1 MYEKNITSIYNFFAF
16 SNIILY
22 MENSKIV
29 FFDGVCNFCNVTVDF
44 VWKHNKSRSLYYVS
58 LQSDVAKEKLLKRG
72 VNDIKLRT
80 IYYDDGYSVYHK
92 SQAIFMILT
101 NLDGIFYPLLAKIAL
116 IIPRIISDY
125 LYDIISKNRYS
136 IMGKRDSCR
145 IPSIEEEEYFL
156 D

>member
-1 MYEKNITSIYNFFAF
+1 MQ
-16 SNIILY
+16 
-22 MENSKIV
+22 NSKIV

-44 VWKHNKSRSLYYVS
+44 IWRHNKKRDLFYAS
-58 LQSDVAKEKLLKRG
+58 LQSDVAKEKLLRRG
-72 VNDIKLRT
+72 VDDVNLKT
-80 IYYDDGYSVYHK
+80 IYYYDGYRFYKK
-92 SQAIFMILT
+92 SQAVFMILT
-101 NLDGIFYPLLAKIAL
+101 NLDGILYPFLAKTAL

-145 IPSIEEEEYFL
+145 IPSIEEDEYFL

>member
-1 MYEKNITSIYNFFAF
+1 MK
-16 SNIILY
+16 
-22 MENSKIV
+22 NSKIV

-44 VWKHNKSRSLYYVS
+44 VWKHNKRRNLYYVS

-80 IYYDDGYSVYHK
+80 IYYDDGYRVYQK
-92 SQAIFMILT
+92 SQAIFKILT
-101 NLDGIFYPLLAKIAL
+101 NLDGIFYPLLGKIAL

-156 D
+156 